1 MLMEKTKAE
10 IRRERILELLDE
22 FGSVSVSTFCATLG
36 CSESTM
42 RNDLAYLETLGK
54 LYRTFGGAVKMEKA
68 PYISIHNRKI
78 LYAQEKKEIAEY
90 IVSHMIHAGDTIIL
104 DTGSTC
110 AEIGRA
116 VVEWK
121 IPVTI
126 ISSYLEIVNITSAS
140 ELVNLYCIGGFYNAQ
155 RGSFT
160 GELYRSAL
168 KDIHAD
174 LYFAGVTGIDK
185 EVGITIPL
193 GEEVNMKN
201 LYAAVASKVCAVADF
216 SKFGKT
222 SPRKVLN
229 HVDNVTII
237 TDSSVKEEY
246 VEEMQEA
253 GYHILV
259 ADKVKQRV

>member
-1 MLMEKTKAE
+1 MLMEKNKAE
-10 IRRERILELLDE
+10 IRRERILELLDGL
-22 FGSVSVSTFCATLG
+22 GSVSVSEFCAKLG

-42 RNDLAYLETLGK
+42 RNDLTYLESLGK
-54 LYRTFGGAVKMEKA
+54 LYRTFGGAVRVEKA

-90 IVSHMIHAGDTIIL
+90 IVNHMIRSNDTIIL

-110 AEIGRA
+110 AEIARA
-116 VVEWK
+116 IVEGK

-126 ISSYLEIVNITSAS
+126 ISSSLDIVNITSAS
-140 ELVNLYCIGGFYNAQ
+140 ELVNVYCIGGFYNAQ
-155 RGSFT
+155 QGAFT
-160 GELYRSAL
+160 GESYRSAL

-174 LYFAGVTGIDK
+174 IYFAGVTGIDK
-185 EVGITIPL
+185 EGGITIPL

-201 LYAAVASKVCAVADF
+201 LYAEVASKICAVADF
-216 SKFGKT
+216 SKFGKA

-237 TDSSVKEEY
+237 TDSSISREY

-259 ADKVKQRV
+259 ADGKKAEM